1 MALLFYISQTNA
13 HWYVGAMRLTACF
26 PTAVC
31 GIGNF
36 RKAAALSGVCLPRAP
51 RCQGQNSGSSL
62 NCYIR
67 DLRKL
72 CSSLYRRYTSLTTG
86 SLWYSWEE

>member
-1 MALLFYISQTNA
+1 MALLFYIFQTNA
-13 HWYVGAMRLTACF
+13 HWYVGAMRLSACF
-26 PTAVC
+26 PTDVC
-31 GIGNF
+31 GIGKF

-62 NCYIR
+62 TSYFR

-72 CSSLYRRYTSLTTG
+72 RSLYQHSLP
-86 SLWYSWEE
+86 